1 MVAQSKR
8 LKEENVGRSKR
19 RRRRSSNRG
28 AKIITTAFS
37 VIIVLSFVLSL
48 VGPSVFRGSSEPT
61 PLPQQVFPTV
71 APRNTPTPFLTPTS
85 NIPTPVLVTP
95 TSSP

>member
-19 RRRRSSNRG
+19 SRRRSNRS
-28 AKIITTAFS
+28 AKILTTLFS
-37 VIIVLSFVLSL
+37 VVLVLSFVLSL
-48 VGPSVFRGSSEPT
+48 VGPYVFRGSSEPT

-71 APRNTPTPFLTPTS
+71 APRYTATPFLTPTS
-85 NIPTPVLVTP
+85 SIPTPVLVTP